1 MWNFVSFPA
10 PLPMLFSHEKNVALQ
25 KYIFAP
31 GKTEGNFPLRKTGNQ
46 LRNRRLPPFL
56 LWTLRSLFSGETTS
70 FSRIIFG
77 VRDPIPT
84 PNPNLQPTKNPNFE
98 AEKIRKFRRPM
109 LRSWNKWKPCIAS
122 YKPINPRPP
131 CLFHVVFSVVFGEN
145 VFFFC
150 GGVWWNAKDVGA
162 GIAAVWF
169 KRWLKKR
176 TGFWSYALKFQVI
189 LMPIQ
194 KN

>member
-77 VRDPIPT
+77 VQDPKPT
-84 PNPNLQPTKNPNFE
+84 PKQSAAHKKSQLRSRKNP
-98 AEKIRKFRRPM
+98 KIQETYASKLKQMKAMHSELQTYQSQASLFVSRTVNS
-109 LRSWNKWKPCIAS
+109 LSWETW
-122 YKPINPRPP
+122 
-131 CLFHVVFSVVFGEN
+131 VFS
-145 VFFFC
+145 
-150 GGVWWNAKDVGA
+150 GGG
-162 GIAAVWF
+162 
-169 KRWLKKR
+169 
-176 TGFWSYALKFQVI
+176 GFW
-189 LMPIQ
+189 
-194 KN
+194 

>member
-84 PNPNLQPTKNPNFE
+84 PNPNLFANKKSQLRNRKNTKIQETYASKLKQMKAMHSELQTYQSQASLFVS
-98 AEKIRKFRRPM
+98 RRFFR
-109 LRSWNKWKPCIAS
+109 C
-122 YKPINPRPP
+122 
-131 CLFHVVFSVVFGEN
+131 
-145 VFFFC
+145 
-150 GGVWWNAKDVGA
+150 VW
-162 GIAAVWF
+162 
-169 KRWLKKR
+169 
-176 TGFWSYALKFQVI
+176 
-189 LMPIQ
+189 
-194 KN
+194 